1 MNRSDFINYVA
12 PYAVAAC
19 KDTGVLPQV
28 AIARA
33 IIESGDGKGG
43 YANNTLQIEDNNFFG
58 MTWTGTGDY
67 TLVKTWEGY
76 KIPVTPPAEYLGTQ
90 QVGTTTRYI
99 YNRPFKSYNSP
110 LESFQD
116 FVRLIQTSRYK
127 TALSATDTAT
137 QAAIISDAGYATAP
151 NAKSLF
157 IEVANEVDDMWSDIE
172 QYVEAHPVE
181 AAVVGGSIT
190 GIIILIAFLII
201 GILAE
206 QKKL

>member
-1 MNRSDFINYVA
+1 MNRTDFINYVA

-33 IIESGDGKGG
+33 IIESGDGTGN
-43 YANNTLQIEDNNFFG
+43 YATNALQTEDNNFFG
-58 MTWTGTGDY
+58 MTYTGTGDY

-116 FVRLIQTSRYK
+116 FVRLMQTSRYK
-127 TALSATDTAT
+127 AALNATDTAT

-157 IEVANEVDDMWSDIE
+157 VEVANEVDDMWSDIE
-172 QYVEAHPVE
+172 TYVSSHPIE
-181 AAVVGGSIT
+181 AAAIGGSIT
-190 GIIILIAFLII
+190 GIVVLII
-201 GILAE
+201 FLLMAYFAE
-206 QKKL
+206 NKTA